1 MQLAGMRKARA
12 VDIGMAWWFKISGI
26 LTIVIL
32 AGIFMMLLINGVKMF
47 ADVSVTEFLFS
58 KTWNPSSYDDPTFG
72 VLSMVVSTLLVTLG
86 AMLFSVPLG
95 VLAAVWLSEIASNAV
110 RETVKPLIEMLASIP
125 SVVIGFIGIV
135 VVGPLLVKV
144 FQLNNGLNALNGSIL
159 LGIMALPTIISVS
172 EDAVRSI
179 PQYLKEGSYAL
190 GANRWITIVQVTVP
204 AALPGILAAV
214 VLGTGRAIG
223 ETMAVLMATGNAIQM
238 PEGFFSSVRTMT
250 ATIAIELGEVPFGS
264 THYYAIFAVGALLF
278 IMTLAVNLI
287 AEWIIKKFRWTKK

>member
-1 MQLAGMRKARA
+1 
-12 VDIGMAWWFKISGI
+12 
-26 LTIVIL
+26 
-32 AGIFMMLLINGVKMF
+32 
-47 ADVSVTEFLFS
+47 
-58 KTWNPSSYDDPTFG
+58 
-72 VLSMVVSTLLVTLG
+72 
-86 AMLFSVPLG
+86 